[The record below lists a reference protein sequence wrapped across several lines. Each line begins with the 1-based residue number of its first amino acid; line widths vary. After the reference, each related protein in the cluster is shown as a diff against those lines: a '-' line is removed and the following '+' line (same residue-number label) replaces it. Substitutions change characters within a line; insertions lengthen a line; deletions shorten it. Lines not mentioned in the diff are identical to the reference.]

1 MNIFAR
7 TLGGVYSDRFAKNYG
22 LGGRVK
28 FLFAVLLL
36 EGLALLVFSQM
47 PVLILAR
54 SSMVIFS
61 LFVQMSE
68 GATYGVVPFIN
79 KKALGSVAGIV
90 GAGGNAGAVGF
101 LFRSESLTTQDSLL
115 YPGQFVVISSAFAA
129 FVRFSPKVLEEENR
143 VFREAHAQKT
153 AAVRS

>member
-68 GATYGVVPFIN
+68 GETYGVVPFIN
-79 KKALGSVAGIV
+79 KKALGSFAGIV
-90 GAGGNAGAVGF
+90 GAEVMQGRWASSSARRV
-101 LFRSESLTTQDSLL
+101 SLRRTASSTRDSSLL
-115 YPGQFVVISSAFAA
+115 YHP
-129 FVRFSPKVLEEENR
+129 
-143 VFREAHAQKT
+143 
-153 AAVRS
+153 RSLLS